1 MKKTLPL
8 IILFI
13 GINCSLKAQDFV
25 KYHGDDEK
33 ALINSAQTPDEL
45 IKLAFA
51 SELNGEEYQVL
62 YGKFIQDVKQ
72 LNLESEA
79 GDKSEKHIK
88 KIYQLVH
95 DRFLKTYNRQAHFG
109 DFEVNGEYQ
118 YLSATILYAYIL
130 ETLKIPYQITQL
142 PSHTYVIANPGTDN
156 IKFETVESEKPFYL
170 FDDQGKQKN
179 VTELIKTNYIDQ
191 SYAIRVGV
199 ERAFDDFFYA
209 KPDIT
214 LKEAVGL
221 LYFNKALFELQI
233 SADEAYSDICKS
245 DILFP
250 DKKNEYFKME
260 MMVDM
265 VGNFKYDELKDW
277 KGLTMLVN
285 SKGANDETKKYIQG
299 KFEDFLNNKL
309 INAGQKDKVNE
320 VYNYLHANIADTAV
334 KKHISEDYFFQNAQ
348 YYYLTSDY
356 AQALTNLETAYAINP
371 NNPLIISN
379 LVQMILHKY
388 SAQTPSVQSLSSFN
402 KYIDNYPS
410 IKTNPVILSI
420 GEYYLAFIS
429 VNGFSMGD
437 GATGEKYLQLL
448 MHQLDVN
455 TNNSSND
462 IKFHQIVA
470 GVFARAS
477 VYYWQK
483 REKPKAIAVLKTGLK
498 YEPTNEELLRKLRL
512 DSGASF

>member
-233 SADEAYSDICKS
+233 SADEAY
-245 DILFP
+245 
-250 DKKNEYFKME
+250 
-260 MMVDM
+260 
-265 VGNFKYDELKDW
+265 
-277 KGLTMLVN
+277 
-285 SKGANDETKKYIQG
+285 
-299 KFEDFLNNKL
+299 
-309 INAGQKDKVNE
+309 
-320 VYNYLHANIADTAV
+320 
-334 KKHISEDYFFQNAQ
+334 
-348 YYYLTSDY
+348 
-356 AQALTNLETAYAINP
+356 
-371 NNPLIISN
+371 
-379 LVQMILHKY
+379 
-388 SAQTPSVQSLSSFN
+388 
-402 KYIDNYPS
+402 
-410 IKTNPVILSI
+410 
-420 GEYYLAFIS
+420 
-429 VNGFSMGD
+429 
-437 GATGEKYLQLL
+437 
-448 MHQLDVN
+448 
-455 TNNSSND
+455 
-462 IKFHQIVA
+462 
-470 GVFARAS
+470 
-477 VYYWQK
+477 
-483 REKPKAIAVLKTGLK
+483 
-498 YEPTNEELLRKLRL
+498 
-512 DSGASF
+512 